1 MLYYTILKRTKKMDK
16 TIQELLD
23 TIVDLEIGLK
33 QIRSQLVDSSAN
45 HAIIIAGIDK
55 LLEDAKRG

>member
-1 MLYYTILKRTKKMDK
+1 MDK
-16 TIQELLD
+16 TIQELMD

-33 QIRSQLVDSSAN
+33 KIRSQLVDSSAN

>member
-1 MLYYTILKRTKKMDK
+1 MDEIVQK
-16 TIQELLD
+16 QFD
-23 TIVDLEIGLK
+23 TIVALETGLK

-55 LLEDAKRG
+55 LLEDARR

>member
-1 MLYYTILKRTKKMDK
+1 MDEI
-16 TIQELLD
+16 IQKQLD
-23 TIVDLEIGLK
+23 TIVNLEIGLK

>member
-1 MLYYTILKRTKKMDK
+1 MDEVV
-16 TIQELLD
+16 QELLD
-23 TIVDLEIGLK
+23 TVVDLEVGLK

-55 LLEDAKRG
+55 LLEDAKK

>member
-1 MLYYTILKRTKKMDK
+1 MDEVV
-16 TIQELLD
+16 QELLN
-23 TIVDLEIGLK
+23 TVVDLEAGLK

-55 LLEDAKRG
+55 LLEDAKK